1 MMQKLRPKSNAGK
14 GTTSAQGLVSK
25 DFENYLNQALGGKGN
40 FTNKGQEF
48 DRGLMVRIIQSGM
61 RLNQG
66 AIGKIMLR
74 QVVKNLRNLN
84 PMWDLMRVLPSKMVR
99 LFKYIQTHLSLSIL
113 KTG

>member
-1 MMQKLRPKSNAGK
+1 MMQKLHPKLNAGK
-14 GTTSAQGLVSK
+14 GTTNAQDLVSE
-25 DFENYLNQALGGKGN
+25 DFENYFNQALGGKGS

-74 QVVKNLRNLN
+74 QVVKDLKNSNL
-84 PMWDLMRVLPSKMVR
+84 MWDLMRVLPS
-99 LFKYIQTHLSLSIL
+99 
-113 KTG
+113 